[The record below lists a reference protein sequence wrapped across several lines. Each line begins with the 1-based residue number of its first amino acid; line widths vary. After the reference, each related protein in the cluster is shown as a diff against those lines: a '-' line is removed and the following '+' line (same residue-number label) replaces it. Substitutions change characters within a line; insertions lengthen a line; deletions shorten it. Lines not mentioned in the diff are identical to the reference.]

1 MVRPR
6 LEDSIW
12 GWRVSAFWARE
23 HLFNRHMST
32 CMQFNGETIGEPVW
46 IHARM
51 YACRA
56 GKGKEEEKSD
66 KLQ

>member
-1 MVRPR
+1 M
-6 LEDSIW
+6 
-12 GWRVSAFWARE
+12 
-23 HLFNRHMST
+23 H
-32 CMQFNGETIGEPVW
+32 FNGETIGEPVW